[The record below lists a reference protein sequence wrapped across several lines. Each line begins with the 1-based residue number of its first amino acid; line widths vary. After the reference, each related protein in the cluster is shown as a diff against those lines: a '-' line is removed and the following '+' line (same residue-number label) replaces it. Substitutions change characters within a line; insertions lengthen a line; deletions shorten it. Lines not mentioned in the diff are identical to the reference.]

1 MKGLEETRIT
11 TLFRFPGNTGV
22 KMKRKKGGGKEEGK
36 KEGRGREREK
46 EGERGKKRGRE
57 DMNE

>member
-11 TLFRFPGNTGV
+11 TLFRFPGNNGV

-46 EGERGKKRGRE
+46 EGERGYE
-57 DMNE
+57 